1 MKPKV
6 PLIPFALGKTRYWAV
21 AEYQDQKNEKP
32 YAGSFV
38 HCSFYKLSFTHLTPN
53 AFCLDDGYIDTLGL
67 KIFNPLAIA
76 RSVPEEDEVQ
86 YIDPASSP
94 EVNANILFRSKN
106 PC

>member
-1 MKPKV
+1 MAKC
-6 PLIPFALGKTRYWAV
+6 
-21 AEYQDQKNEKP
+21 QDQKNEKP

-38 HCSFYKLSFTHLTPN
+38 HFSFYKPSFIHLTPK

-67 KIFNPLAIA
+67 KIFNPLDMA
-76 RSVPEEDEVQ
+76 RSVPDAVDVQ

-94 EVNANILFRSKN
+94 VVNAQVLFRYRN

>member
-38 HCSFYKLSFTHLTPN
+38 HFSCYRPSFTHLTPN

-67 KIFNPLAIA
+67 KIFSPLATA
-76 RSVPEEDEVQ
+76 RSVPEEDNVQ
-86 YIDPASSP
+86 YIAPASGP
-94 EVNANILFRSKN
+94 VMKAQVLFK
-106 PC
+106 